1 MKSAGNLLIL
11 SVIII
16 CASCTTGGTP
26 TPDIHTYDNNDFTT
40 PIVEIYTPSDNQVF
54 ASGDTIKVDGKVTD
68 NSLYRGSVRIT
79 DDATGSVIK
88 EQLYEIHGFTSYNFH
103 IEYKTAVSAIS
114 NYTVSV
120 QFEDH
125 GANNG
130 SKSAKVKVNP

>member
-26 TPDIHTYDNNDFTT
+26 APDIHTYDNNDFTT

-130 SKSAKVKVNP
+130 FKSAKIKVNP